1 VFTERRKNIQIVGK
15 VRVVELYNKMVQNNL
30 FIFFSHNAI
39 FRVLGK
45 IFSVFAMKI
54 IYSSAFYAGKN
65 HLTVYCLH
73 VKIVLREKNIKSEK

>member
-1 VFTERRKNIQIVGK
+1 MSKCICREKKNIQIVGK

-45 IFSVFAMKI
+45 IFAVFAMKI
-54 IYSSAFYAGKN
+54 IYSSASVSGKN

-73 VKIVLREKNIKSEK
+73 VKFVRAKKNQK